1 MSFQGSLNQALGQ
14 TSVALGLSPATAQL
28 AEKKEVNK
36 LRQIES
42 TITKKDL
49 AGEKISTEER
59 LDRMGDLAGIYKRI
73 AEINPTRDNYD
84 TYYQLLEDMRTVR
97 ENPDVDYSKRYDIV
111 RNSKTWREGAEA
123 AVKEAGNLYNSKS
136 PYKLA
141 AEKATQEAMDKLRA
155 STGWIK
161 RNPQTGKFERKKEEK

>member
-1 MSFQGSLNQALGQ
+1 MSFQASLNQALGQ

-49 AGEKISTEER
+49 AEER

-84 TYYQLLEDMRTVR
+84 AYYQLLEDMRTVR
-97 ENPDVDYSKRYDIV
+97 ENPDVDYSTRFDIV
-111 RNSKTWREGAEA
+111 RNSKTWKEGAEA
-123 AVKEAGNLYNSKS
+123 AVQQTKS

-141 AEKATQEAMDKLRA
+141 AEKATQEAMDNLRA

-161 RNPQTGKFERKKEEK
+161 RNPQTGKFERKEEK

>member
-1 MSFQGSLNQALGQ
+1 MSFQASLNQALGQ

-49 AGEKISTEER
+49 TGEKISTEER

-97 ENPDVDYSKRYDIV
+97 ENPDVDYSQRFDIV

-123 AVKEAGNLYNSKS
+123 AVQQTKS

-141 AEKATQEAMDKLRA
+141 AEKATQEAMDQLRA

>member
-14 TSVALGLSPATAQL
+14 TSVALGLSPAATQL
-28 AEKKEVNK
+28 AEKKELSK
-36 LRQIES
+36 LDRIES
-42 TITKKDL
+42 TIDEKDVL
-49 AGEKISTEER
+49 REKMTADER

-97 ENPDVDYSKRYDIV
+97 ENPDVDYSKRF
-111 RNSKTWREGAEA
+111 SREVIMNTHEWEEGDPIG
-123 AVKEAGNLYNSKS
+123 KQTIS
-136 PYKLA
+136 PYKYL
-141 AEKATQEAMDKLRA
+141 AEKATKEAMDKLRA

>member
-49 AGEKISTEER
+49 EGEKISAEER
-59 LDRMGDLAGIYKRI
+59 LDRMGDLAEIYKRI

-123 AVKEAGNLYNSKS
+123 AIQQTES

-141 AEKATQEAMDKLRA
+141 AEKATKEAMDKLRA

>member
-28 AEKKEVNK
+28 TEKKEVNK

-49 AGEKISTEER
+49 TGEKISSEER

-84 TYYQLLEDMRTVR
+84 AYYQLLEDMRTVR
-97 ENPDVDYSKRYDIV
+97 ENPDVDYSKRFDIV

-123 AVKEAGNLYNSKS
+123 AIQQTES